1 MEEVALTDQGS
12 SRVRKM
18 KGLKVR
24 YWHLVKNGGKNSKE
38 RNEIVKNG

>member
-12 SRVRKM
+12 SRVRKK
-18 KGLKVR
+18 KGLKGR

-38 RNEIVKNG
+38 RAEIDKKG